1 MPANRTLSRA
11 ASAGLALL
19 AATPAFAHT
28 GHGDTAGFAQ
38 GVAHPIGGTDHM
50 LAMVAVGLFAS
61 VIGGRALWAVPAA
74 FVAMMLVSG
83 GLGMAGVEVPAVEI
97 GITLSIIVIGA
108 AAALGRSWPLSAAMA
123 LAGAF
128 AVFHGHAHGAEMPLA
143 SNALGYSAGFALATA
158 GLHGVGVGAGV
169 LARNIRF
176 ARLAGAAT
184 AVCGLALLVG

>member
-1 MPANRTLSRA
+1 MSANRTLSRA
-11 ASAGLALL
+11 AFAGLALL

-28 GHGDTAGFAQ
+28 GHGETAGFAR
-38 GVAHPIGGTDHM
+38 GFAHPIGGTDHM

-74 FVAMMLVSG
+74 FVAMMLVGG
-83 GLGMAGVEVPAVEI
+83 GLGMAGVEVPAVET